1 MTDCKFQN
9 LFQFKSQI
17 HKSSSFMNVTG
28 NGKYTTNLN
37 KHTISI
43 DVYLFVCGC
52 VWNWCADWVYWPRT
66 ISMDVYLFVCGCVWN
81 WCADWVYCVWLCVK
95 LVCRLGLLTTHYFN
109 GCLFV
114 CVWLCVWNWCAD
126 SDWVVNFDWLFDIR
140 HLFTVPFLSGNWKWR
155 SIWSHMERIGMPK
168 MCVCFFMK
176 WKWKKIKLNWIF
188 VFIFIYWFFF
198 FSLFHHWFYWFWLI
212 LPFFNSFFSLC
223 RNL

>member
-66 ISMDVYLFVCGCVWN
+66 ISMDVYLFVCDCVWN
-81 WCADWVYCVWLCVK
+81 WCADWVYWPRTISMDV
-95 LVCRLGLLTTHYFN
+95 Y
-109 GCLFV
+109 LFV
-114 CVWLCVWNWCAD
+114 CGCVFEIDVQIQIGLWILID
-126 SDWVVNFDWLFDIR
+126 YLISDTSSQCHFSREIGSGEVFDLTW
-140 HLFTVPFLSGNWKWR
+140 SG
-155 SIWSHMERIGMPK
+155 
-168 MCVCFFMK
+168 
-176 WKWKKIKLNWIF
+176 
-188 VFIFIYWFFF
+188 
-198 FSLFHHWFYWFWLI
+198 
-212 LPFFNSFFSLC
+212 
-223 RNL
+223 